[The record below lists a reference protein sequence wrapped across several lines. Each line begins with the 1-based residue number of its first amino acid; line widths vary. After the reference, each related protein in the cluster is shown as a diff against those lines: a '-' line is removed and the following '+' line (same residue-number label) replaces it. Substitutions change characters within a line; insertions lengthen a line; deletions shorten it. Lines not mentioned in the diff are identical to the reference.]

1 MGSRFAYLVV
11 PVAPSWNCPM
21 TEAAFKDQ
29 RAYPRRQMARRA
41 TIMLSPTREMEC
53 TIRNLS
59 RNGAMIELDKPVD
72 LPKRFVLD
80 LSGNI
85 VVRRV
90 CDLIWQEG
98 AAVGVTF
105 PVLRGVQVTQVN
117 LD

>member
-1 MGSRFAYLVV
+1 
-11 PVAPSWNCPM
+11 M
-21 TEAAFKDQ
+21 TEAALKEQ
-29 RAYPRRQMARRA
+29 RAYPRRPMARRA
-41 TIMLSPTREMEC
+41 AIFLSPKRQVEC

-59 RNGAMIELDKPVD
+59 RSGAMIQLDAPVD

-90 CDLIWQEG
+90 CNLVWQEG
-98 AAVGVTF
+98 ATIGVTF
-105 PVLRGVQVTQVN
+105 AVLRGTQATQLN

>member
-1 MGSRFAYLVV
+1 
-11 PVAPSWNCPM
+11 M

-29 RAYPRRQMARRA
+29 RAYPRRPMARRA
-41 TIMLSPTREMEC
+41 AIMMSPTQEVEC

-59 RNGAMIELDKPVD
+59 RNGAMIELDEAVD

-90 CDLIWQEG
+90 CDLVWQDG
-98 AAVGVTF
+98 TAIGVTF
-105 PVLRGVQVTQVN
+105 AILRGVQVTQFN